1 MNLLILLLLFYYFII
16 IIILVKG
23 LEVVF
28 NLPKA
33 FIFVNK
39 ISLRKKWK
47 KTAPI
52 THTRI
57 KQYHTTKQ
65 YHAATDLKK
74 GTSPEMINSNVA
86 KTHNGYHS
94 GKQ

>member
-1 MNLLILLLLFYYFII
+1 MNRGSFIYLLLLFF
-16 IIILVKG
+16 LVKG

-33 FIFVNK
+33 FIFINK
-39 ISLRKKWK
+39 IYLRKKWK
-47 KTAPI
+47 KTLPI
-52 THTRI
+52 TRTRI
-57 KQYHTTKQ
+57 KQYHTTNL
-65 YHAATDLKK
+65 HAVTDLKK